1 MIMESPFEYN
11 KCVSGAN
18 FIGRTHEVGLLCN
31 LIRERNN
38 VLIYGPA
45 RIGKRSLIYNSLEKL
60 KQESYDF
67 VLCNISLFNIRCVEA
82 FMLKYTNELLSCF
95 SNSAIEW
102 TSIIK
107 KYAPSAPYIID
118 TTSHSKIKFTY
129 SSKALLNNTQ
139 INEILNLPEKLA
151 NEFNT
156 RIIIYFD
163 QFQDIILFDDP
174 HSFFLTLEKQW
185 NSQTRTNFIITGERY
200 NAMNEIFEEKK
211 YFYHFAH
218 RIVINPIDEKIFTD
232 YIVKGFMKAGKV
244 AQPEQAAAIYNVVE
258 GDPWYAQHL
267 ASICFDLAKG
277 YLNDKIIEQGVSRL
291 LNLHDWLFHSIAY
304 GLSRHQLRFI
314 KAILEGV
321 TKFSSADIL
330 DKYNLNSS
338 ANVNRLKEA
347 LCKKEIITFNE
358 KKEAIFLDPLLKL
371 WFNRYFFTK

>member
-1 MIMESPFEYN
+1 MESPFEYN

-18 FIGRTHEVGLLCN
+18 FIGRAHEVGVLCN

-60 KQESYDF
+60 KQESFDF
-67 VLCNISLFNIRCVEA
+67 VLCNMSLFNIRCIEA

-95 SNSAIEW
+95 STSSIEW
-102 TSIIK
+102 CNILK

-129 SSKALLNNTQ
+129 TDKSLLTDNQ
-139 INEILNLPEKLA
+139 INELLDLPEKLA
-151 NEFNT
+151 TEFNT
-156 RIIIYFD
+156 RILIYFD
-163 QFQDIILFDDP
+163 QFQDILLFDDP
-174 HSFFLTLEKQW
+174 HKFFLIMEKQW
-185 NSQTRTNFIITGERY
+185 KTQTKTNFIITGERY
-200 NAMNEIFEEKK
+200 NAMTEIFEEKK

-218 RIVINPIDEKIFTD
+218 RIEINPIDEKIFTD
-232 YIVKGFMKAGKV
+232 FIVKGFMKAGKV
-244 AQPEQAAAIYNVVE
+244 AQPEQAASIYNIVG
-258 GDPWYAQHL
+258 GDPWYTQHL
-267 ASICFDLAKG
+267 ASICFELTKG
-277 YLNDKIIEQGVSRL
+277 YLNDNIIEQGVLRL
-291 LNLHDWLFHSIAY
+291 LNLHDWLFHSISY

-347 LCKKEIITFNE
+347 LCKKEIITFND
-358 KKEAIFLDPLLKL
+358 KKEAVFLDPLLKL
-371 WFNRYFFTK
+371 WFTRYFFTK